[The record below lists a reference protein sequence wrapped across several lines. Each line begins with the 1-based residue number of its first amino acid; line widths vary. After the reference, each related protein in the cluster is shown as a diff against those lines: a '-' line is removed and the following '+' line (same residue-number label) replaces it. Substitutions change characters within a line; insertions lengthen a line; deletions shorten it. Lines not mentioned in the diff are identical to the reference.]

1 MMLKDFIRDR
11 FFKSLLKTSF
21 DEKERFDTMND
32 YIVIEIKKN
41 DKIID
46 GRVSKWTYL
55 ILEDT

>member
-46 GRVSKWTYL
+46 GRVSK
-55 ILEDT
+55 